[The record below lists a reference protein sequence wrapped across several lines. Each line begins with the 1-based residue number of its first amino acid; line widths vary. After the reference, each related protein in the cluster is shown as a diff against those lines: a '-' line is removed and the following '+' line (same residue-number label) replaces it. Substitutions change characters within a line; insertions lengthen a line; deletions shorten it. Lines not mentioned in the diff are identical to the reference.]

1 MPRILLP
8 DFVLPEISTLSG
20 MVDTVRAKTPLVQ
33 CLTNAVVMQ
42 FTANV
47 VLAAGGS
54 PAMVDIADEAGP
66 FARIASGVLINV
78 GTPYANRREAMVEA
92 AHSAQQGGTPW
103 VLDPVAVG
111 ALPVRT
117 ALASDLLE
125 FRPTAI
131 RGNASEIVALAGQG
145 VGGRGTDST
154 AHIEEAF
161 DAALSLSRHTG
172 AVVCVSGERDLIVQ
186 AGHSESIAQ
195 VGTPR
200 TDRVVCVDNGSE
212 LLTKVTGGGC
222 ALGAVVAAYLGI
234 LRTDPFL
241 AAVLAHSVYGV
252 AAEYAE
258 RQASGPGTFAVHFVD
273 ALAAADGGAF
283 AAHGRVT
290 VADDMAAK
298 NPENS

>member
-8 DFVLPEISTLSG
+8 DFVLPETKTLSG
-20 MVDTVRAKTPLVQ
+20 MVDAVRARTPLVQ

-54 PAMVDIADEAGP
+54 PAMVDITTEAGP

-78 GTPYANRREAMVEA
+78 GTPYPARHEAMIEA
-92 AHSAQQGGTPW
+92 AQSAQAGGTPW

-117 ALASDLLE
+117 ALAHNLLE
-125 FRPTAI
+125 FLPTAI
-131 RGNASEIVALAGQG
+131 RGNASEILALAGQG

-154 AHIEEAF
+154 TGIEEAF
-161 DAALSLSRHTG
+161 DAALSLSRQTG

-186 AGHSESIAQ
+186 AGRAEDSVQ
-195 VGTPR
+195 VGASEN
-200 TDRVVCVDNGSE
+200 DRAVWVHNGSA

-222 ALGAVVAAYLGI
+222 ALGAVVAAYAGV

-273 ALAAADGGAF
+273 ALAAVDGGAF
-283 AAHGRVT
+283 AAHGRVRVTDVT
-290 VADDMAAK
+290 VTSAL
-298 NPENS
+298 NS